1 MLRKEILKMFNG
13 NKQLYKKPLPAIIIL
28 GNMNDVAR
36 AWIEKQTGLKLKAC
50 YCGLKMQP
58 KRSQQIT
65 KLFLTYNF
73 KTRYFDNSA
82 MKNTIL
88 LKFYNTAKQD
98 WDRK

>member
-28 GNMNDVAR
+28 DNMNDVAK
-36 AWIEKQTGLKLKAC
+36 AWIEKQTGLKLEVC
-50 YCGLKMQP
+50 YCGLTAQP

-65 KLFLTYNF
+65 KLFLTYDF

-82 MKNTIL
+82 LKNTML
-88 LKFYNTAKQD
+88 LKFANEEIWNNK
-98 WDRK
+98 

>member
-1 MLRKEILKMFNG
+1 MILRKEILKMFNG

-28 GNMNDVAR
+28 DNMNDVAR
-36 AWIEKQTGLKLKAC
+36 AWIEKQTGLKLKVC

-82 MKNTIL
+82 MRNTIL
-88 LKFYNTAKQD
+88 LKFAHDQD
-98 WDRK
+98 WDTRK